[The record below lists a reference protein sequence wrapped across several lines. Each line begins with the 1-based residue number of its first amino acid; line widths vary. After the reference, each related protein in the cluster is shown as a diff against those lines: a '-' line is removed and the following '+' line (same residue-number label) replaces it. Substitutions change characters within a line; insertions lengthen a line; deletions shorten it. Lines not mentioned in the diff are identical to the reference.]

1 LKSKSRKVAIVGA
14 GMVGSSCAYS
24 MVNQAICD
32 EIMMIDRT
40 YDRALAQALD
50 LSHCMDFTSTRTK
63 VYAGT
68 HSDCAGMDVV
78 ILTAGANPKAG
89 QTRLDVLE
97 ASAVITKEI
106 ITNIMAGG
114 FDGIFVVAAN
124 PVDIVTYMVWKI
136 SGLPRHRIIGTGTSI
151 DSSRLKTL
159 LSDVF
164 SIDPRSVNGY
174 ALGEHGESQ
183 FVAWSHVTIGG
194 KPILQ
199 IMEQHRDR
207 FQHLDLEDISRKT
220 KDAGWEI
227 FTKKGSTH
235 FGIGS
240 ALAYITRSILNDE
253 HKIIAVS
260 AILDGEYGQS
270 GVCTGVPAIIGNTGI
285 QELLE
290 LNLNAEEAEKL
301 NVSCSIVRS
310 GIESL
315 HLEDSPYLL

>member
-199 IMEQHRDR
+199 IMEQHRER

-240 ALAYITRSILNDE
+240 ALAFITRSILNDE

-290 LNLNAEEAEKL
+290 LNLNTEEAEKL
-301 NVSCSIVRS
+301 NASCSIVRS

-315 HLEDSPYLL
+315 HLEDSL

>member
-1 LKSKSRKVAIVGA
+1 MKTKSRKVAIVGS
-14 GMVGSSCAYS
+14 GNVGSSCAYS

-32 EIMMIDRT
+32 EIMMVDRT
-40 YDRALAQALD
+40 YDWAMAQALD
-50 LSHCMDFTSTRTK
+50 LSHCMDFAGTRTK

-68 HSDCAGMDVV
+68 TGDCGGMDVV
-78 ILTAGANPKAG
+78 ILTAGANPKPG
-89 QTRLDVLE
+89 QTRLDVLDD
-97 ASAVITKEI
+97 AAVITKTI
-106 ITNIMAGG
+106 ITEIMAGG
-114 FDGIFVVAAN
+114 FDGTFVVAAN

-159 LSDVF
+159 LSEVF

-194 KPILQ
+194 KPLLQ
-199 IMEQHRDR
+199 IIEQHRER
-207 FQHLDLEDISRKT
+207 FKDLDLEELARKT

-227 FTKKGSTH
+227 FTRKGSTH

-260 AILDGEYGQS
+260 AILDGEYGQRN
-270 GVCTGVPAIIGNTGI
+270 VCAGAPAIIGAGGI

-290 LNLNAEEAEKL
+290 LNLSDQEYAKFDA
-301 NVSCSIVRS
+301 SCGIIRS

-315 HLEDSPYLL
+315 HLEEKI

>member
-315 HLEDSPYLL
+315 HLEDSP

>member
-1 LKSKSRKVAIVGA
+1 MKSKSRKVAIVGA

-40 YDRALAQALD
+40 YDRAMAQALD

-97 ASAVITKEI
+97 ASAVITREI

-199 IMEQHRDR
+199 IMDQHRER

-290 LNLNAEEAEKL
+290 LNLNTGEAEKF
-301 NVSCSIVRS
+301 NTSCSIVRS

-315 HLEDSPYLL
+315 HLEDSI

>member
-1 LKSKSRKVAIVGA
+1 MKSKTRKVAIVGS

-32 EIMMIDRT
+32 EIMMISRT
-40 YDRALAQALD
+40 YDHAMAQALD
-50 LSHCMDFTSTRTK
+50 LSHCMDFTGTRTK

-68 HSDCAGMDVV
+68 YNDCAGMDVV
-78 ILTAGANPKAG
+78 ILTAGANPQPG
-89 QTRLDVLE
+89 QTRLDVLD
-97 ASAVITKEI
+97 AAAAMTSEI
-106 ITNIMAGG
+106 VTSIMAGG
-114 FDGIFVVAAN
+114 FDGIFLVAAN
-124 PVDIVTYMVWKI
+124 PVDIVTYMVWKM
-136 SGLPRHRIIGTGTSI
+136 SGLPRHRVIGTGTSI

-194 KPILQ
+194 KPILH
-199 IMEQHRDR
+199 ILDQHRER
-207 FQHLDLEDISRKT
+207 FSHLDLDDIARKT

-227 FTKKGSTH
+227 FTRKGSTH

-260 AILDGEYGQS
+260 AILDGEYGQNE
-270 GVCTGVPAIIGNTGI
+270 VCAGVPAIIGRGGI

-290 LNLNAEEAEKL
+290 LNLNEEESRKFDA
-301 NVSCSIVRS
+301 SCEVVRS
-310 GIESL
+310 GIGSL
-315 HLEDSPYLL
+315 NLPNG

>member
-1 LKSKSRKVAIVGA
+1 MKSKSRKVAIVGS

-32 EIMMIDRT
+32 EIMMVDRT
-40 YDRALAQALD
+40 YDRAMAQALD
-50 LSHCMDFTSTRTK
+50 LSHCMDFMGTRTK

-68 HSDCAGMDVV
+68 ANDCAGMDIV
-78 ILTAGANPKAG
+78 ILTAGANPKPG
-89 QTRLDVLE
+89 QTRLDVLDD
-97 ASAVITKEI
+97 AVTITR
-106 ITNIMAGG
+106 NIVTPIVESG
-114 FDGIFVVAAN
+114 FDGIFVIAAN
-124 PVDIVTYMVWKI
+124 PVDIVTYLVWQI
-136 SGLPRHRIIGTGTSI
+136 SGFPRHRVIGTGTSI

-159 LSDVF
+159 LSEVF

-194 KPILQ
+194 KPILH
-199 IMEQHRDR
+199 ILEQHRER
-207 FQHLDLEDISRKT
+207 FKHLDLSDIARKT

-227 FTKKGSTH
+227 FTRKGSTH

-240 ALAYITRSILNDE
+240 ALAYIARSILNDE

-260 AILDGEYGQS
+260 AILDGEYGQN
-270 GVCTGVPAIIGNTGI
+270 GICMGVPAIIAGDGI

-290 LNLNAEEAEKL
+290 LNLNEEESAKFTS
-301 NVSCSIVRS
+301 SCDIIRR

-315 HLEDSPYLL
+315 SLN